1 VSSTEILET
10 AAPANQGIW
19 DKTRTTLVR
28 IRLGAVVFGA
38 LYAGRTAVVVVI
50 LTALVITPVV
60 LVDSGVVFSAKA
72 VGESSVWAFLLVNGV
87 PPRLGAATFTLIP
100 WGLAILPWWLN
111 YLAARALAARY
122 RARRGETFAS
132 LLALVFVYLS
142 VVVAAAVFVESINVS
157 YSLVNSVV
165 AVSVLTGSAALAG
178 ILKVHSHAIAVP
190 MLIVFVL
197 KRSIAAVFA
206 LFGLAALIIAL
217 LFLVHFSDVL
227 MLFNELDP
235 GFSGFLALTLLSI
248 GYLPVLTVWAI
259 SYMVGAGFT
268 IGPDVIISPFIP
280 VTAPTQLPPFP
291 PLALLPEQS
300 GAISWLLP
308 LFVIVIGVVW
318 GIGISLRLAREN
330 VLIRLVIAVAIAMVA
345 AIIVMGMAA
354 ISLGDLGDVRL
365 VDLGP
370 SPTLVGSLTWLLLVV
385 GMTPA
390 AMIPAKVFQRKRRP
404 HITVVSDE

>member
-1 VSSTEILET
+1 MLLIRV
-10 AAPANQGIW
+10 
-19 DKTRTTLVR
+19 
-28 IRLGAVVFGA
+28 RLGAVVLGA
-38 LYAGRTAVVVVI
+38 LYALRTAITILVI
-50 LTALVITPVV
+50 TALVLTPVV
-60 LVDSGVVFSAKA
+60 LVDSGVAFSAKA

-87 PPRLGAATFTLIP
+87 PPQLGAATFTLIP
-100 WGLAILPWWLN
+100 WGLAILPWWIN
-111 YLAARALAARY
+111 YLAARGLAARY
-122 RARRGETFAS
+122 RERRGETIAS
-132 LLALVFVYLS
+132 LIALFFVYIS
-142 VVVAAAVFVESINVS
+142 VVVSAALFVESINVS
-157 YSLVNSVV
+157 YSLVDSLV
-165 AVSVLTGSAALAG
+165 AASVLTGSAVLAG
-178 ILKVHSHAIAVP
+178 VLKVHSHAIALP
-190 MLIVFVL
+190 MLMVFVF
-197 KRSIAAVFA
+197 KRAIAAVFA
-206 LFGLAALIIAL
+206 LFGLAALIVAL

-235 GFSGFLALTLLSI
+235 GFSGFLALSLLSI

-330 VLIRLVIAVAIAMVA
+330 ALIRLVIAVAISVVA
-345 AIIVMGMAA
+345 AVAVMGLAVL
-354 ISLGDLGDVRL
+354 SLGNLGDVRL

-370 SPTLVGSLTWLLLVV
+370 SPTLVGSLTWLLLIV

-390 AMIPAKVFQRKRRP
+390 ALIPAKVFQRKRRP
-404 HITVVSDE
+404 LITVVADE